1 MACPVSQGCRF
12 PEVNH
17 VALPGGVSAHRS
29 DPRKY
34 LFAFPHFGAITRAL
48 FTPDTSI
55 RTPNA
60 QSFGR
65 ALPCPLR
72 TRSVRVLGAAI
83 PGVRLM
89 TKTPPR
95 TPNPHPARAV
105 GMDFGTTNSVLAFA
119 DAANDVHVVETE
131 GATNFPSILCFY
143 IEEDRPGREVLVGKA
158 GPDAIAAYREMR
170 EDCRLIQSIKSYLAN
185 PTVSETQIFGRRYKI
200 EDIASVLIR
209 GLRRSG
215 ETQHGALGD
224 HITSGRPVRFTG
236 HKADE
241 NLAVTR
247 LSAAY
252 AQAGFDQVA
261 FAFEPLAAAYHHV
274 RNLTT
279 SEVCLVADFGGGTS
293 DFSLVRF
300 TPDTDG
306 VHTEALGHTGIG
318 IAGDQLDY
326 RIVEHVVAPVLGQ
339 NTYYESFGKRLPMPM
354 GVYRQFQRWSD
365 LSLLKGGPTL
375 KNLRDIHKTAED
387 PDAIAQLIYIIDNE
401 LGFELFQSVGRA
413 KIALSTEDSS
423 AFSFH
428 AGPVAIDATLS
439 RADFE
444 SWIAPDIA
452 AIEDTM
458 LAAFAESNLRPNQ
471 VAHVFMT
478 GGTSFVPAINRIF
491 EKHFGADKITRGDE
505 FVSVGAGLAL
515 LAQESRSHR
524 P

>member
-1 MACPVSQGCRF
+1 MTTS
-12 PEVNH
+12 
-17 VALPGGVSAHRS
+17 
-29 DPRKY
+29 
-34 LFAFPHFGAITRAL
+34 
-48 FTPDTSI
+48 TP
-55 RTPNA
+55 
-60 QSFGR
+60 QS
-65 ALPCPLR
+65 P
-72 TRSVRVLGAAI
+72 TRS
-83 PGVRLM
+83 
-89 TKTPPR
+89 
-95 TPNPHPARAV
+95 V

-119 DAANDVHVVETE
+119 DADNGVHVVETD

-158 GPDAIAAYREMR
+158 GPEAIAAYREMR

-200 EDIASVLIR
+200 EDIVSVLIK
-209 GLRRSG
+209 GLRRSA
-215 ETQHGALGD
+215 EDQHGPLGD
-224 HITSGRPVRFTG
+224 RVTSGRPVRFTG
-236 HKADE
+236 HKADDE
-241 NLAVTR
+241 LAVNR

-252 AQAGFDQVA
+252 HQSGFEDVT

-274 RNLTT
+274 RTLTT
-279 SEVCLVADFGGGTS
+279 SEICLVADLGGGTS

-300 TPDTDG
+300 TPDTEG
-306 VHTEALGHTGIG
+306 VRTESLGHTGIG

-339 NTYYESFGKRLPMPM
+339 NSHYESFGKRLPMPI

-375 KNLRDIHKTAED
+375 KNLREIHKTAED
-387 PDAIAQLIYIIDNE
+387 PNAIAQLIHIIDNE
-401 LGFELFQSVGRA
+401 LGFELFRSVGRT
-413 KIALSTEDSS
+413 KVALSPEEESR
-423 AFSFH
+423 FSFS
-428 AGPVAIDATLS
+428 AGPVTIEANIT

-444 SWIAPDIA
+444 TWIAPDTQ

-458 LAAFAESNLRPNQ
+458 LAAFTESNVRPDQ

-491 EKHFGADKITRGDE
+491 QNHFRADKITRGDE

-515 LAQESRSHR
+515 LAREDR
-524 P
+524 PTT